1 MKNIISIFVFQMV
14 LISTIYSQTNATGT
28 INGFIY
34 DEANLETL
42 IGANVYLKENFL
54 GSSTN
59 LSGYFVIPDVPV
71 GEYILICEYIGY
83 EAKSQKIT
91 VKSNKEQR
99 LHIKLSE
106 SALVAEMIVVEA
118 ESIRTS
124 EKLFRQPIS
133 KVELSAMEI
142 KRIPQVAETD
152 LLRSLQTLPGILPL
166 SDFSSALYV
175 RGGTPDQNLY
185 MIDGSDVYNPE
196 HAFGIFSTFNTDA
209 IKHVDLSKGGFSSE
223 FGGRLSSIMNVTYL
237 DGNREEFE
245 GSMSISLLSAKTTLQ
260 MPLGN
265 YGSISGS
272 IRRTYFDQTVAK
284 FIDDIPNYY
293 FYDGNI
299 KAFFDINAN
308 NKVTLSFFRG
318 RDVLG
323 YNFNENSSED
333 AGFNFDWGNTT
344 GSLRWTRVFTPK
356 LFANFWVTASRF
368 SSYFDLDGIE
378 INQENWLTDLTFK
391 GNLEYAM
398 SSDWSVLFGFEQKNL
413 HGVYQEK
420 FPSGLVDVDAYRTH
434 YVGYLQANWKPNN
447 RWDIKTGLRYNYFNS
462 DKDYQNIGPRFSA
475 KYKLSET
482 TNLKF
487 ATGIYHQYLH
497 RVAMAFV
504 SSLWTT
510 SDQYQ
515 RESTST
521 HFIGGFQEELGD
533 HFFLEIEGYYKNYKN
548 IYQFNQTFLTD
559 ITAKEFNEKGESVYN
574 DTQSLFDHGNGYST
588 GFEVLLKK
596 ETGSITGW
604 AGYSLAFTEHTFTHI
619 NQNKSYAPRH
629 DRTHVFNLVSNFNIN
644 KLWKEYINKS
654 YKQGSSD
661 WQFGMNFVY
670 TSGQPITIPSSV
682 YSTSTLPDMG
692 GSLGQ
697 GPGGFQNFSV
707 YPSTINS
714 YRLPAYIRMDVSLT
728 YTKQYDSWS
737 LSPYLQVFNV
747 GNRKN
752 IWFIQYEDE
761 STENS
766 IIQNVNT
773 SGMLP
778 LLPTLGINIE
788 F

>member
-1 MKNIISIFVFQMV
+1 MFIALLV
-14 LISTIYSQTNATGT
+14 LLGTIYGQNNGTGT
-28 INGFIY
+28 INGFVF
-34 DEANLETL
+34 DESNLETL

-59 LSGYFVIPDVPV
+59 LSGYFVIPDVPN
-71 GEYILICEYIGY
+71 GEYTLICDYIGF
-83 EAKSQKIT
+83 ESKSQKIT

-106 SALVAEMIVVEA
+106 STLIAETIVVEA

-245 GSMSISLLSAKTTLQ
+245 GSVSVSLLSAKTTLQ
-260 MPLGN
+260 MPIGN
-265 YGSISGS
+265 FGSISGS
-272 IRRTYFDQTVAK
+272 IRRTYFDQTIAK

-299 KAFFDINAN
+299 KAFFDLDAN

-368 SSYFDLDGIE
+368 SSYFDLEGIE

-398 SSDWSVLFGFEQKNL
+398 TSHWSLLFGFEQKNL

-420 FPSGLVDVDAYRTH
+420 FPSGLVDVDARRTH
-434 YVGYLQANWKPNN
+434 YVGYLQTNWKPNN
-447 RWDIKTGLRYNYFNS
+447 RWDIKTGLRYNYFDS

-475 KYKLSET
+475 KYKLTET
-482 TNLKF
+482 VNLKF

-521 HFIGGFQEELGD
+521 HLIGGFQKELNK

-559 ITAKEFNEKGESVYN
+559 ITAKDFNEKGESIYN
-574 DTQSLFDHGNGYST
+574 DTQALFDHGNGHSA
-588 GFEVLLKK
+588 GFEILLKK

-604 AGYSLAFTEHTFTHI
+604 AGYSLAFTSHKYTNI
-619 NQNKSYAPRH
+619 NQDKSYAPRH
-629 DRTHVFNLVSNFNIN
+629 DRTHVFNLVSNLNIN
-644 KLWKEYINKS
+644 KLWKEYINEN
-654 YKQGSSD
+654 YQQGSSD
-661 WQFGMNFVY
+661 WQFGVNFVY
-670 TSGQPITIPSSV
+670 TSGQPITVPSSV
-682 YSTSTLPDMG
+682 YSTGTLPDLG

-714 YRLPAYIRMDVSLT
+714 YRLPAYVRMDVSLT
-728 YTKQYDSWS
+728 YTKQYDGWS
-737 LSPYLQVFNV
+737 LSPYFQVFNV

-761 STENS
+761 STNDA
-766 IIQNVNT
+766 IMQNVNT

-778 LLPTLGINIE
+778 LLPTLGVNVE

>member
-1 MKNIISIFVFQMV
+1 MLNQLASFPDLFQFPPTNI
-14 LISTIYSQTNATGT
+14 
-28 INGFIY
+28 
-34 DEANLETL
+34 
-42 IGANVYLKENFL
+42 
-54 GSSTN
+54 
-59 LSGYFVIPDVPV
+59 
-71 GEYILICEYIGY
+71 
-83 EAKSQKIT
+83 
-91 VKSNKEQR
+91 
-99 LHIKLSE
+99 
-106 SALVAEMIVVEA
+106 
-118 ESIRTS
+118 
-124 EKLFRQPIS
+124 

-284 FIDDIPNYY
+284 FLDDIPNYY

-368 SSYFDLDGIE
+368 SSYFDLEGIE

-510 SDQYQ
+510 SDQWGC
-515 RESTST
+515 S
-521 HFIGGFQEELGD
+521 
-533 HFFLEIEGYYKNYKN
+533 
-548 IYQFNQTFLTD
+548 
-559 ITAKEFNEKGESVYN
+559 
-574 DTQSLFDHGNGYST
+574 
-588 GFEVLLKK
+588 
-596 ETGSITGW
+596 
-604 AGYSLAFTEHTFTHI
+604 
-619 NQNKSYAPRH
+619 NKSIIKENQH
-629 DRTHVFNLVSNFNIN
+629 QHILLEVFRKNLV
-644 KLWKEYINKS
+644 
-654 YKQGSSD
+654 
-661 WQFGMNFVY
+661 
-670 TSGQPITIPSSV
+670 
-682 YSTSTLPDMG
+682 
-692 GSLGQ
+692 
-697 GPGGFQNFSV
+697 
-707 YPSTINS
+707 
-714 YRLPAYIRMDVSLT
+714 
-728 YTKQYDSWS
+728 
-737 LSPYLQVFNV
+737 
-747 GNRKN
+747 
-752 IWFIQYEDE
+752 
-761 STENS
+761 
-766 IIQNVNT
+766 II
-773 SGMLP
+773 S
-778 LLPTLGINIE
+778 

>member
-1 MKNIISIFVFQMV
+1 MNKITLIFLSIF
-14 LISTIYSQTNATGT
+14 LIFSNAGAQNNTGT
-28 INGFIY
+28 INGFVY
-34 DEANLETL
+34 DESNLETL
-42 IGANVYLKENFL
+42 IGANVYLKESNM

-59 LSGYFVIPDVPV
+59 LSGYFIIPDIPA
-71 GEYILICEYIGY
+71 GTYTLICEYVGY
-83 EAKSQKIT
+83 KAKSKMVT
-91 VKSNKEQR
+91 VKANKDQR
-99 LHIKLSE
+99 LHIKLE
-106 SALVAEMIVVEA
+106 EEALQTATIVVEA

-209 IKHVDLSKGGFSSE
+209 IKHVDLSKGGFSAE
-223 FGGRLSSIMNVTYL
+223 HGGRLSSVMNVTYL

-245 GSMSISLLSAKTTLQ
+245 GTMSISLLSAKTTLQ

-265 YGSISGS
+265 FGSISGS
-272 IRRTYFDQTVAK
+272 IRRTYFDQTVAQ
-284 FIDDIPNYY
+284 FIDDIPDYY
-293 FYDGNI
+293 FYDGNL
-299 KAFFDINAN
+299 KAFFDLDAN
-308 NKVTLSFFRG
+308 NKLIFSFFRG

-323 YNFNENSSED
+323 FRFNEESSED
-333 AGFNFDWGNTT
+333 AGFDFDWGNTT
-344 GSLRWTRVFTPK
+344 GSLRWIKVFTPK

-368 SSYFDLDGIE
+368 SSYFDVDGVE
-378 INQENWLTDLTFK
+378 VNQENSLTDLTFK
-391 GNLEYAM
+391 GNLEYAL
-398 SSDWSVLFGFEQKNL
+398 SSQLAMLFGFEQKNL
-413 HGVYQEK
+413 HGVYQQN
-420 FPSGLVDVDAYRTH
+420 FPNGLVDVDAYRTH
-434 YVGYLQANWKPNN
+434 YVGYVQSNWKPNS
-447 RWDIKTGLRYNYFNS
+447 RWDLKAGLRYNYFDS
-462 DKDYQNIGPRFSA
+462 VKDYQNFGPRFSA
-475 KYKLSET
+475 KYKLTES

-497 RVAMAFV
+497 RVATAFI

-510 SDQYQ
+510 SDNYQ
-515 RESTST
+515 RESSST
-521 HFIGGFQEELGD
+521 HFIGGFQKELSD

-559 ITAKEFNEKGESVYN
+559 ITAKDFTNDGSSIYN
-574 DTQSLFDHGNGYST
+574 DTQALFDHGNGNST

-604 AGYSLAFTEHTFTHI
+604 AGYSLAFTKHKFTDI

-629 DRTHVFNLVSNFNIN
+629 DRTHVLNLVSNFNIN
-644 KLWKEYINKS
+644 KLWQEFINS
-654 YKQGSSD
+654 NYQQGSGD

-670 TSGQPITIPSSV
+670 TSGQPLTTPSSV
-682 YSTSTLPDMG
+682 YTAGTLPDLG

-707 YPSTINS
+707 YPTTINS
-714 YRLPAYIRMDVSLT
+714 YRLPPYIRMDVSLT
-728 YTKQYDSWS
+728 YTKQYDGWS
-737 LSPYLQVFNV
+737 LSPYLQIFNV

-761 STENS
+761 STNEA

-778 LLPTLGINIE
+778 LLPTFGINIK

>member
-1 MKNIISIFVFQMV
+1 MKNLLVICLIFIISGSV
-14 LISTIYSQTNATGT
+14 LQAQNNTGT

-34 DEANLETL
+34 DESNFETL
-42 IGANVYLKENFL
+42 IGANVYLKENFM

-59 LSGYFVIPDVPV
+59 LSGYFVIPDVPA
-71 GEYILICEYIGY
+71 GEYTLICEYIGY
-83 EAKSQKIT
+83 KSKSQKIIVT
-91 VKSNKEQR
+91 SNKEHR
-99 LHIKLSE
+99 FHIKLGE
-106 SALVAEMIVVEA
+106 STLVAETIVVEA
-118 ESIRTS
+118 ESIRTA

-133 KVELSAMEI
+133 RVELSAMEI

-185 MIDGSDVYNPE
+185 MIDGADVYNPE

-237 DGNREEFE
+237 DGNREKFE
-245 GSMSISLLSAKTTLQ
+245 GSVTVSLLSAKTTLQ

-265 YGSISGS
+265 FGSISGS
-272 IRRTYFDQTVAK
+272 IRRTYFDKTVAN
-284 FIDDIPNYY
+284 FIDDIPDYY

-299 KAFFDINAN
+299 KAFFDVNAN
-308 NKVTLSFFRG
+308 NKLTLSFFCG

-333 AGFNFDWGNTT
+333 AGFNFDWGNTN
-344 GSLRWTRVFTPK
+344 GSIRWTRVFTPK

-368 SSYFDLDGIE
+368 SSYFDVDGLDV
-378 INQENWLTDLTFK
+378 NRENSLTDLTFK

-398 SSDWSVLFGFEQKNL
+398 SSQWTMLFGFEQKNM
-413 HGVYQEK
+413 HGVFKQN
-420 FPSGLVDVDAYRTH
+420 FPKGLVDVDSYRTH
-434 YVGYLQANWKPNN
+434 YVGYLQTNWKPTN
-447 RWDIKTGLRYNYFNS
+447 RWDIKAGLRYNYFDS
-462 DKDYQNIGPRFSA
+462 DKDFQNLGPRFSA
-475 KYKLSET
+475 KYKLTES

-497 RVAMAFV
+497 RVTTAFI
-504 SSLWTT
+504 SSFWTT
-510 SDQYQ
+510 SDKYQ
-515 RESTST
+515 RESSST
-521 HFIGGFQEELGD
+521 HFIGGFQKELSN
-533 HFFLEIEGYYKNYKN
+533 HFFLEVEGYYKNYKN

-559 ITAKEFNEKGESVYN
+559 ITAKDYTADGSSIYN
-574 DTQSLFDHGNGYST
+574 DTQALFDHGNGKSA
-588 GFEVLLKK
+588 GFEILLKK
-596 ETGSITGW
+596 DTGSITGW
-604 AGYSLAFTEHTFTHI
+604 AGYSLAFTEHTFTNI
-619 NQNKSYAPRH
+619 NQDNSYSPRH
-629 DRTHVFNLVSNFNIN
+629 DRTHVFNVVSNFNIN
-644 KLWKEYINKS
+644 KLWKEYINES
-654 YKQGSSD
+654 YQQGSSD

-670 TSGQPITIPSSV
+670 TSGQPITVPSSV
-682 YSTSTLPDMG
+682 YSAGTLPDLG

-697 GPGGFQNFSV
+697 GPGGFRNFSV
-707 YPSTINS
+707 YPSSINS
-714 YRLPAYIRMDVSLT
+714 YRLPAYVRMDVSIT
-728 YTKQYDSWS
+728 YTKQYDGWS

-761 STENS
+761 STDNA

-778 LLPTLGINIE
+778 LLPTLGVNIE

>member
-1 MKNIISIFVFQMV
+1 MKKIIFISIV
-14 LISTIYSQTNATGT
+14 LLVWIKSMFAQSSGTGT

-34 DEANLETL
+34 DESNLETL

-59 LSGYFVIPDVPV
+59 LSGYFVIPDVPA
-71 GEYILICEYIGY
+71 GEYTLICEYIGY
-83 EAKSQKIT
+83 EAKSQKII
-91 VKSNKEQR
+91 VQSNKEKR

-106 SALVAEMIVVEA
+106 SALVAETIVVEA

-245 GSMSISLLSAKTTLQ
+245 GSMSVSLLSAKTTLQ

-368 SSYFDLDGIE
+368 SSYFDLDGLE

-391 GNLEYAM
+391 GSLEYAM
-398 SSDWSVLFGFEQKNL
+398 TSDWAVLFGFEQKNL

-420 FPSGLVDVDAYRTH
+420 FPSGLVDVDAHRTH
-434 YVGYLQANWKPNN
+434 YVGYLQANWKPNS
-447 RWDIKTGLRYNYFNS
+447 RWDIKTGLRYNYFDS
-462 DKDYQNIGPRFSA
+462 EKDYQNIGPRFSA
-475 KYKLSET
+475 KYKLTET

-510 SDQYQ
+510 SDRYQ

-521 HFIGGFQEELGD
+521 HLIGGFQKELND
-533 HFFLEIEGYYKNYKN
+533 HFFLEVEGYYKNYKN

-559 ITAKEFNEKGESVYN
+559 ITAKDFNDKGESIYN
-574 DTQSLFDHGNGYST
+574 DTQALFDHGNGKSA
-588 GFEVLLKK
+588 GFEILLKK

-604 AGYSLAFTEHTFTHI
+604 AGYSLAFTEHTFRKI
-619 NQNKSYAPRH
+619 NQERSYAPRH
-629 DRTHVFNLVSNFNIN
+629 DRTHVFNLVSNLNIN
-644 KLWKEYINKS
+644 KLWKEYVNEN
-654 YKQGSSD
+654 YQQGSSD

-670 TSGQPITIPSSV
+670 TSGQPITVPSSV
-682 YSTSTLPDMG
+682 YSTGTLPDLG

-728 YTKQYDSWS
+728 YTKQYDGWS

-761 STENS
+761 STNDA

-778 LLPTLGINIE
+778 LLPTLGVNIE